1 METVT
6 VTRRIDAPLADVEA
20 AIRDVGPF
28 MEAAGFDE
36 VTVDGD
42 IVHIRNVVGLFVPVT
57 LDIEV
62 FDDQDATLAYRQH
75 EGMFREMET
84 RLTAGEA
91 DEGGVEVVATTDFE
105 LDVAAVGMVLDAT
118 VVKRQRRSEL
128 VRQLDYLESTLG
140 GTG

>member
-6 VTRRIDAPLADVEA
+6 VSRRIDAPRDAVEA

-28 MEAAGFDE
+28 MEACGFDE
-36 VTVDGD
+36 VTVEGD
-42 IVHIRNVVGLFVPVT
+42 LVHIRNVVGMFLPVT
-57 LDIEV
+57 LDVAV
-62 FDDQDATLAYRQH
+62 FEDPDATLAYRQH

-84 RLTAGEA
+84 RFSVEES
-91 DEGGVEVVATTDFE
+91 DGGVEVTATTDFE

-128 VRQLDYLESTLG
+128 VRQLHYLEETLG
-140 GTG
+140 GSG

>member
-6 VTRRIDAPLADVEA
+6 VSRQVDAPADTVEA

-28 MEAAGFDE
+28 MEACGFDE

-42 IVHIRNVVGLFVPVT
+42 LVHIRNVVGLFVPVT
-57 LDIEV
+57 LDVAV
-62 FDDQDATLAYRQH
+62 FEDPDATLAYRQH

-84 RLTAGEA
+84 RFTVEEAG
-91 DEGGVEVVATTDFE
+91 DGVEVTATTDFE
-105 LDVAAVGMVLDAT
+105 IDVAAVGMVLDAT

-128 VRQLDYLESTLG
+128 VRQLDYLESLPD
-140 GTG
+140 GTE